1 MKNKNKIYWIWLSL
15 ACGPSSRTAVAL
27 VRAFGDAEGVFRASA
42 KELLASGI
50 VKERDRVYPLL
61 LECDTSKAKSILSWC
76 GSSGVSV
83 LTPDDPDYPSNLFV
97 LRDAPMALY
106 VSGNL
111 PDLEKCPAISVVG
124 SRDMSEYGRINA
136 FRFGYGLAKGGV
148 VVVSGLALGVDGM
161 AMASALAGGGT
172 VIGVL
177 GSGIDVVYPKEHASL
192 YSSVVERGAI
202 ITEYAPGSRPVRG
215 AFPQRNR
222 IISALS
228 QGTLVIEAS
237 EDSGSL
243 ITARLALYQG
253 KDLFSV
259 PGAVDRPLSAGTN
272 ELIKE
277 GAYTVTDPSDVLER
291 YEYVYPH
298 SIDVST
304 SNASLRDADLATSA
318 YRVTSRYGVTTD
330 SERSRAFGRKS
341 EKIWFDGPAV
351 VKRGEVPEP
360 VEFDFEPPTRVGDK
374 PAALKEKKAPS
385 HAGFKEHVE
394 PKRVDFEMLGETDK
408 KIYEMMIPDTPML
421 PEELL
426 CEDMKIS
433 DVMASLTMLEIAGA
447 VEAGAGGYFMRVG
460 DDALPAEPEQ

>member
-1 MKNKNKIYWIWLSL
+1 MKNKNKICWIWLSR
-15 ACGPSSRTAVAL
+15 ACGPASRTAVAL
-27 VRAFGDAEGVFRASA
+27 VRAFGDAEGVFSAGA

-50 VKERDRVYPLL
+50 VKERDRAYPALL
-61 LECDTSKAKSILSWC
+61 DRDTSEAKKILSWC
-76 GSSGVSV
+76 GDNGITV
-83 LTPDDPDYPSNLFV
+83 LTPDDERYPSNLFA
-97 LRDAPMALY
+97 LRDAPMTLY
-106 VSGNL
+106 VAGDM
-111 PDLEKCPAISVVG
+111 PDIEKCPAISVVG
-124 SRDMSEYGRINA
+124 SRDMSEYGRVNA

-148 VVVSGLALGVDGM
+148 TVVSGLALGVDGM
-161 AMASALAGGGT
+161 AMASALSGGGS

-177 GSGIDVVYPKEHASL
+177 GSGIDVIYPKEHSSL
-192 YSSVVERGAI
+192 YSSVVEQGAI
-202 ITEYAPGSRPVRG
+202 VTEYAPGSRPARG

-222 IISALS
+222 IIAALS

-243 ITARLALYQG
+243 ITARLAIYQG

-277 GAYTVTDPSDVLER
+277 GAYTVTDPADVLER

-298 SIDVST
+298 TIDVST
-304 SNASLRDADLATSA
+304 SRASLRDVDLATSA
-318 YRVTSRYGVTTD
+318 YRVTSKYGVTTEG
-330 SERSRAFGRKS
+330 ERSRAFGRRA
-341 EKIWFDGPAV
+341 ERVWFDGTPV

-360 VEFDFEPPTRVGDK
+360 VDFDFEAPAPSGVKPT
-374 PAALKEKKAPS
+374 ALKEKKTPR
-385 HAGFKEHVE
+385 HTGFKEQVE
-394 PKRVDFEMLGETDK
+394 PKRIDLEMLGDADLR
-408 KIYEMMIPDTPML
+408 IYNAMKPDTPMV

-426 CEDMKIS
+426 CDGMKIS

-460 DDALPAEPEQ
+460 DGALTDDGEQ

>member
-1 MKNKNKIYWIWLSL
+1 MKNKNKIYWIRLSRV
-15 ACGPSSRTAVAL
+15 CGPSSRTAVSL
-27 VRAFGDAEGVFRASA
+27 VRAFGDAEGVYRAGA
-42 KELLASGI
+42 KELLASGV
-50 VKERDRVYPLL
+50 VKERDRVFPGLL
-61 LECDTSKAKSILSWC
+61 DRDTSEAKRILSWC
-76 GSSGVSV
+76 EDNGITV
-83 LTPDDPDYPSNLFV
+83 LTPDDEKYPSNLFA

-106 VSGNL
+106 VAGDL
-111 PDLEKCPAISVVG
+111 PDLERSPAISVVG
-124 SRDMSEYGRINA
+124 SRDMTDYGRVNA

-148 VVVSGLALGVDGM
+148 TVVSGLALGVDGM
-161 AMASALAGGGT
+161 AMASALAGGGS

-177 GSGIDVVYPKEHASL
+177 GSGIDVIYPKEHSSL
-192 YSSVVERGAI
+192 YSSVCEQGAI
-202 ITEYAPGSRPVRG
+202 ITEYAPGSKPLRG

-243 ITARLALYQG
+243 ITARLAIYQG

-277 GAYTVTDPSDVLER
+277 GAYTVTDPADVLER

-298 SIDVST
+298 TIDIST
-304 SNASLRDADLATSA
+304 SKASLRDVDLATSA
-318 YRVTSRYGVTTD
+318 YRVTSKYGVTTAG
-330 SERSRAFGRKS
+330 ERSRSYGRRA
-341 EKIWFDGPAV
+341 ERVWFDGPVV

-360 VEFDFEPPTRVGDK
+360 VEFDFEPP
-374 PAALKEKKAPS
+374 AADGVKIAPLKEKKATHP
-385 HAGFKEHVE
+385 GFKEIVE
-394 PKRVDFEMLGETDK
+394 PKRVDFDMLGEND
-408 KIYEMMIPDTPML
+408 IRVYNAMRPDTPMI

-426 CEDMKIS
+426 SDGMKIS
-433 DVMASLTMLEIAGA
+433 DVMASLTMLEISGA

-460 DDALPAEPEQ
+460 DDMISDDTEET